1 MAIANE
7 LVQLLSF
14 KLSDQSKAAFET
26 FKKGLE
32 DLRSGMQAV
41 AATATA
47 TGTAIAMT
55 IKSVSDE
62 AVQLTNLSKTTGI
75 ATKTLQEYKYA
86 AESVGVS
93 ADSVTSDLQMLMETM
108 SSPIP
113 GEFNEALFMMGIGIR
128 DASGKMKSADALLGD
143 IADKLNSM
151 NEQRALQWANRLGLS
166 NDTLVLIKNGKLALE
181 DLRKE
186 ANALGAVIPEE
197 ALQRGAEFKKSLNAL
212 EFAFKGVGRTVAL
225 SVAPGLT
232 NVVSSIK
239 DWIVANSY
247 LLKQGLEKTVKGIGD
262 GLTGT
267 TDILG
272 IFIKNIR
279 GFLPDLGEFN
289 DQFNLTSLISGTLR
303 GALLGLL
310 IIFTPMVAKLALV
323 GTAFTVAALAIE
335 DFVIWCMN
343 GESALGKLLD
353 KWDNWAERWKQESW
367 WQAAIAG
374 AATMPQEI
382 GKSFAELKSWFEPET
397 TSEFSENLQKSGNK
411 KTVDNQKQS
420 AVNLFDTLS
429 EMSSMLQTPNNQQ
442 QIMAEKVQSAVP
454 QQTTINNAPQIT
466 IMTGANAQEVM
477 NVLTPYISTAQTNT
491 PGQFTPF
498 VR

>member
-32 DLRSGMQAV
+32 DLRTGMQAV
-41 AATATA
+41 ATAATA
-47 TGTAIAMT
+47 TGTAIALT
-55 IKSVSDE
+55 IKSVSDG
-62 AVQLTNLSKTTGI
+62 AVELTNLSKTTGI

-93 ADSVTSDLQMLMETM
+93 SEAVTSDLQMLIETM

-128 DASGKMKSADALLGD
+128 DASGQMKSADALLGD
-143 IADKLNSM
+143 IADKLNGM
-151 NEQRALQWANRLGLS
+151 NEQKALQWANRLGLS
-166 NDTLVLIKNGKLALE
+166 NDTLVLIKQGRLSLE
-181 DLRKE
+181 QLRKE

-197 ALQRGAEFKKSLNAL
+197 TLKRGAEFKKSLNAL
-212 EFAFKGVGRTVAL
+212 EFTFKGIGRTVAL

-232 NVVSSIK
+232 DVVTSMK
-239 DWIVANSY
+239 DWIVANSRI
-247 LLKQGLEKTVKGIGD
+247 LKQGIEKTVKGLGD

-267 TDILG
+267 MDILG
-272 IFIKNIR
+272 RFIKNIK

-289 DQFNLTSLISGTLR
+289 DKIDLASLISGTLR

-310 IIFTPMVAKLALV
+310 VIFTPMIAKLALI

-335 DFVIWCMN
+335 DFVIWCVN
-343 GESALGKLLD
+343 GESALGKLID
-353 KWDNWAERWKQESW
+353 KWDNWAERWKKESW
-367 WQAAIAG
+367 WKAAIAG
-374 AATMPQEI
+374 IATIPQQMGEA
-382 GKSFAELKSWFEPET
+382 FATGASWF
-397 TSEFSENLQKSGNK
+397 
-411 KTVDNQKQS
+411 DNYEGKGSYQ
-420 AVNLFDTLS
+420 A
-429 EMSSMLQTPNNQQ
+429 MLQGQG
-442 QIMAEKVQSAVP
+442 S
-454 QQTTINNAPQIT
+454 TTINNSPQIT

-477 NVLTPYISTAQTNT
+477 NVMTPYISTAQTNT

>member
-26 FKKGLE
+26 FKKGLD
-32 DLRSGMQAV
+32 DLRTGMKTVAT
-41 AATATA
+41 AATAA
-47 TGTAIAMT
+47 GTAIAYT
-55 IKSVSDE
+55 IKSVSDG
-62 AVQLTNLSKTTGI
+62 AVELTNLSKTTGI

-93 ADSVTSDLQMLMETM
+93 SDAVTSDLQMLMETM

-128 DASGKMKSADALLGD
+128 DASGHMKSADALLGD
-143 IADKLNSM
+143 IADKLNGM
-151 NEQRALQWANRLGLS
+151 NEQKALQWANRLGLS
-166 NDTLVLIKNGKLALE
+166 NDTLVLIKQGRLSLE
-181 DLRKE
+181 QLRKE

-197 ALQRGAEFKKSLNAL
+197 SLKRGAEFKKSLNAL
-212 EFAFKGVGRTVAL
+212 EFAFKGIGRTVAL

-232 NVVSSIK
+232 DVVTSMK
-239 DWIVANSY
+239 DWIVTNSQVI
-247 LLKQGLEKTVKGIGD
+247 KQGIEKTVKGLGD

-267 TDILG
+267 TDILARF
-272 IFIKNIR
+272 IQYIKN
-279 GFLPDLGEFN
+279 FLPDLGEFN
-289 DQFNLTSLISGTLR
+289 DKMDLSSLISGTLR

-310 IIFTPMVAKLALV
+310 VVFTPMVAKLALI

-335 DFVIWCMN
+335 DFIIWCMN
-343 GESALGKLLD
+343 GESALGKLID
-353 KWDNWAERWKQESW
+353 KWDNWAQRWKKESW
-367 WQAAIAG
+367 WKAAIAG
-374 AATMPQEI
+374 IATLPQQMGEA
-382 GKSFAELKSWFEPET
+382 FATGASWF
-397 TSEFSENLQKSGNK
+397 
-411 KTVDNQKQS
+411 DNYEGKGAYQ
-420 AVNLFDTLS
+420 A
-429 EMSSMLQTPNNQQ
+429 MLQGKGN
-442 QIMAEKVQSAVP
+442 
-454 QQTTINNAPQIT
+454 TTINNSPQIT

-477 NVLTPYISTAQTNT
+477 NAMTPYISTAQTNT

>member
-26 FKKGLE
+26 FKKGLS
-32 DLRSGMQAV
+32 DLREGMQAV
-41 AATATA
+41 ATTALA
-47 TGTAIAMT
+47 ASSSIAV
-55 IKSVSDE
+55 IVKSVSDE
-62 AVQLTNLSKTTGI
+62 AVQITNLSKTTGI

-93 ADSVTSDLQMLMETM
+93 SEAVTSDLQMLIETM

-128 DASGKMKSADALLGD
+128 DAAGKMKSADTLLGD
-143 IADKLNSM
+143 IAEKLNGM
-151 NEQRALQWANRLGLS
+151 NEQESLQWANRLGLS
-166 NDTLVLIKNGKLALE
+166 NDTLILIKKGKVALE

-186 ANALGAVIPEE
+186 ANLLGAVIPEE
-197 ALQRGAEFKKSLNAL
+197 ALKRGAEFKKSLNAL
-212 EFAFKGVGRTVAL
+212 EFAFRGIGRTVAL

-232 NVVSSIK
+232 DTVTKMK
-239 DWIVANSY
+239 DWIVENSQF
-247 LLKQGLEKTVKGIGD
+247 LKQGIEKTVKGIGD

-272 IFIKNIR
+272 IFIKWVR

-289 DQFNLTSLISGTLR
+289 DKIDLASLISGTLR

-310 IIFTPMVAKLALV
+310 VIFTPMIAKLALI

-343 GESALGKLLD
+343 GESALGKLID
-353 KWDNWAERWKQESW
+353 KWDNWAERWKKESW
-367 WQAAIAG
+367 WKAAIAG
-374 AATMPQEI
+374 IATIPQQMGEA
-382 GKSFAELKSWFEPET
+382 FATGASWF
-397 TSEFSENLQKSGNK
+397 
-411 KTVDNQKQS
+411 DNYEGKGSYQ
-420 AVNLFDTLS
+420 A
-429 EMSSMLQTPNNQQ
+429 MLQGQG
-442 QIMAEKVQSAVP
+442 S
-454 QQTTINNAPQIT
+454 TTINNSPQIT
-466 IMTGANAQEVM
+466 IMTGANPQEVVNAM
-477 NVLTPYISTAQTNT
+477 TPFVSTAQRNT

>member
-26 FKKGLE
+26 FKKGLD
-32 DLRSGMQAV
+32 DLRTGMKTVAT
-41 AATATA
+41 AATAA
-47 TGTAIAMT
+47 GTAIAYT
-55 IKSVSDE
+55 IKSVSDG
-62 AVQLTNLSKTTGI
+62 AVELTNLSKTTGI

-93 ADSVTSDLQMLMETM
+93 SEAVTSDLQMLIETM

-128 DASGKMKSADALLGD
+128 DASGQMKSADALLGD
-143 IADKLNSM
+143 IADKLNGM
-151 NEQRALQWANRLGLS
+151 NEQKALQWANRLGLS
-166 NDTLVLIKNGKLALE
+166 NDTLVLIKQGRLSLE
-181 DLRKE
+181 QLRKE
-186 ANALGAVIPEE
+186 ANSLGAVIPEE
-197 ALQRGAEFKKSLNAL
+197 TLKRGAEFKKSLNAL

-232 NVVSSIK
+232 NVVNKIK
-239 DWIVANSY
+239 DWIVANSQI
-247 LLKQGLEKTVKGIGD
+247 LRQGIEKTAKGLGE

-267 TDILG
+267 TYILEK
-272 IFIKNIR
+272 FIKWVR
-279 GFLPDLGEFN
+279 GFLPDLGEFT
-289 DQFNLTSLISGTLR
+289 DKLDLAKIISGTLR
-303 GALLGLL
+303 GALLGLVVV
-310 IIFTPMVAKLALV
+310 FTLLLAKLALI

-343 GESALGKLLD
+343 GESALGKLID
-353 KWDNWAERWKQESW
+353 KWDNWAERWKKESW
-367 WQAAIAG
+367 WKAAIAG
-374 AATMPQEI
+374 IATLPQQMGEAFATGASWLDGYE
-382 GKSFAELKSWFEPET
+382 GKGAY
-397 TSEFSENLQKSGNK
+397 Q
-411 KTVDNQKQS
+411 
-420 AVNLFDTLS
+420 A
-429 EMSSMLQTPNNQQ
+429 MLQGQG
-442 QIMAEKVQSAVP
+442 S
-454 QQTTINNAPQIT
+454 TTINNSPQIT

-477 NVLTPYISTAQTNT
+477 NVMTPYISTAQTNT

>member
-26 FKKGLE
+26 FKKGLD
-32 DLRSGMQAV
+32 DLRTGMKTV
-41 AATATA
+41 ATAATA
-47 TGTAIAMT
+47 TGTAIALT
-55 IKSVSDE
+55 IKSVSDG
-62 AVQLTNLSKTTGI
+62 AVELTNLSKTTGI

-93 ADSVTSDLQMLMETM
+93 SDAVTSDLQMLIETM

-128 DASGKMKSADALLGD
+128 DASGQMKSADALLGD
-143 IADKLNSM
+143 IADKLNGM
-151 NEQRALQWANRLGLS
+151 NEQKALQWANRLGLS
-166 NDTLVLIKNGKLALE
+166 NDTLVLIKQGRLGLE
-181 DLRKE
+181 QLRKE

-197 ALQRGAEFKKSLNAL
+197 SLKRGAEFKKSLNAL

-232 NVVSSIK
+232 DVVTSMK
-239 DWIVANSY
+239 DWIVANSQI
-247 LLKQGLEKTVKGIGD
+247 LKQGIEKTVKGLGD

-267 TDILG
+267 TDILSR
-272 IFIKNIR
+272 FIKYIKE
-279 GFLPDLGEFN
+279 FLPDLGEFN
-289 DQFNLTSLISGTLR
+289 EKIDLSSLVSGTLR

-310 IIFTPMVAKLALV
+310 VIFTPMVAKLALI

-343 GESALGKLLD
+343 GESALGKLID
-353 KWDNWAERWKQESW
+353 KWDNWAERWKKESW
-367 WQAAIAG
+367 WKAAIAG
-374 AATMPQEI
+374 IATLPQQMGEA
-382 GKSFAELKSWFEPET
+382 FATGASWFDDYEGKGAYEAFRQGKYEIP
-397 TSEFSENLQKSGNK
+397 K
-411 KTVDNQKQS
+411 K
-420 AVNLFDTLS
+420 
-429 EMSSMLQTPNNQQ
+429 
-442 QIMAEKVQSAVP
+442 QIVSQVP
-454 QQTTINNAPQIT
+454 QQTTINNSPQIT

-477 NVLTPYISTAQTNT
+477 NVMTPYISTAQTNT

>member
-26 FKKGLE
+26 FKKGLS
-32 DLRSGMQAV
+32 DLREGMQTV
-41 AATATA
+41 AAAATA
-47 TGTAIAMT
+47 TGTAIAYT
-55 IKSVSDE
+55 IKSVSDG
-62 AVQLTNLSKTTGI
+62 AVELTNLSKTTGI

-93 ADSVTSDLQMLMETM
+93 SDAVTSDLQMLIETM

-128 DASGKMKSADALLGD
+128 DASGQMKSADALLGD
-143 IADKLNSM
+143 IADNGM
-151 NEQRALQWANRLGLS
+151 NEQKALQWANRLGLS
-166 NDTLVLIKNGKLALE
+166 NDTLVLIKQGRLSLE
-181 DLRKE
+181 QLRKE

-197 ALQRGAEFKKSLNAL
+197 TLKRGAEFKKSLNAL
-212 EFAFKGVGRTVAL
+212 EFAFKGIGRTVAL

-232 NVVSSIK
+232 DVVTSMK
-239 DWIVANSY
+239 DWIVANSRI
-247 LLKQGLEKTVKGIGD
+247 LKQGIEKTVKGLGD

-272 IFIKNIR
+272 RFIKNIK

-289 DQFNLTSLISGTLR
+289 DKIDLASLISGTLR

-310 IIFTPMVAKLALV
+310 VIFTPMIAKLALI

-343 GESALGKLLD
+343 GESALGKLID
-353 KWDNWAERWKQESW
+353 KWDNWAERWKKESNNS
-367 WQAAIAG
+367 
-374 AATMPQEI
+374 ATDGRSI
-382 GKSFAELKSWFEPET
+382 CHGC
-397 TSEFSENLQKSGNK
+397 
-411 KTVDNQKQS
+411 
-420 AVNLFDTLS
+420 
-429 EMSSMLQTPNNQQ
+429 
-442 QIMAEKVQSAVP
+442 IMV
-454 QQTTINNAPQIT
+454 
-466 IMTGANAQEVM
+466 
-477 NVLTPYISTAQTNT
+477 
-491 PGQFTPF
+491 
-498 VR
+498 

>member
-26 FKKGLE
+26 FKKGLS
-32 DLRSGMQAV
+32 DLREGMQAV
-41 AATATA
+41 ATTALA
-47 TGTAIAMT
+47 ASSSIAV
-55 IKSVSDE
+55 IVKSVSDE
-62 AVQLTNLSKTTGI
+62 AVQITNLSKTTGI

-93 ADSVTSDLQMLMETM
+93 SEAVTSDLQMLIETM

-128 DASGKMKSADALLGD
+128 DAAGKMKSADTLLGD
-143 IADKLNSM
+143 IAEKLNGM
-151 NEQRALQWANRLGLS
+151 NEQESLQWANRLGLS
-166 NDTLVLIKNGKLALE
+166 NDTLILIKKGKVALE

-186 ANALGAVIPEE
+186 ANLLGAVIPEE
-197 ALQRGAEFKKSLNAL
+197 ALKRGAEFKKSLNAL
-212 EFAFKGVGRTVAL
+212 EFAFRGIGRTVAL

-232 NVVSSIK
+232 DTVTKMK
-239 DWIVANSY
+239 DWIVENSQF
-247 LLKQGLEKTVKGIGD
+247 LKQGIEKTVKGIGD

-272 IFIKNIR
+272 IFIKWVR
-279 GFLPDLGEFN
+279 GFLPDLGELN
-289 DQFNLTSLISGTLR
+289 DKLDLAKLISGTLR

-310 IIFTPMVAKLALV
+310 VIFTPMIAKLALI

-343 GESALGKLLD
+343 GESALGKLID
-353 KWDNWAERWKQESW
+353 KWDNWAERWKKESW
-367 WQAAIAG
+367 WKAAIAG
-374 AATMPQEI
+374 IATIPQQMGEA
-382 GKSFAELKSWFEPET
+382 FATGASWF
-397 TSEFSENLQKSGNK
+397 
-411 KTVDNQKQS
+411 DNYEGKGSYQ
-420 AVNLFDTLS
+420 A
-429 EMSSMLQTPNNQQ
+429 MLQGQG
-442 QIMAEKVQSAVP
+442 S
-454 QQTTINNAPQIT
+454 TTINNSPQIT
-466 IMTGANAQEVM
+466 IMTGANPQEVVNAM
-477 NVLTPYISTAQTNT
+477 TPFVSTAQRNT

>member
-26 FKKGLE
+26 FKKGLD
-32 DLRSGMQAV
+32 DLRTGMKTV
-41 AATATA
+41 ATAATA
-47 TGTAIAMT
+47 TGTAIALT
-55 IKSVSDE
+55 IKSVSDG
-62 AVQLTNLSKTTGI
+62 AVELTNLSKTTGI

-93 ADSVTSDLQMLMETM
+93 SDAVTSDLQMLIETM

-128 DASGKMKSADALLGD
+128 DASGQMKSADALLGD
-143 IADKLNSM
+143 IADKLNGM
-151 NEQRALQWANRLGLS
+151 NEQKALQWANRLGLS
-166 NDTLVLIKNGKLALE
+166 NDTLVLIKQGRLSLE
-181 DLRKE
+181 QLRKE

-197 ALQRGAEFKKSLNAL
+197 SLKRGAEFKKSLNAL

-232 NVVSSIK
+232 NVVTSMK
-239 DWIVANSY
+239 DWIVANSQI
-247 LLKQGLEKTVKGIGD
+247 LKQGIEKTVKGLGD

-272 IFIKNIR
+272 RFIKNIKE
-279 GFLPDLGEFN
+279 FLPDFGEFN
-289 DQFNLTSLISGTLR
+289 EKMDLASLISGTLR

-310 IIFTPMVAKLALV
+310 VIFTPMVAKLVLI

-335 DFVIWCMN
+335 DFIIWCMN
-343 GESALGKLLD
+343 GESALGKLMD
-353 KWDNWAERWKQESW
+353 KWDNWAERWKKESW
-367 WQAAIAG
+367 WKAAIAG
-374 AATMPQEI
+374 IATMPQQI
-382 GKSFAELKSWFEPET
+382 GEAFATGASWIDGYEGKGAY
-397 TSEFSENLQKSGNK
+397 Q
-411 KTVDNQKQS
+411 
-420 AVNLFDTLS
+420 A
-429 EMSSMLQTPNNQQ
+429 MLQGQGN
-442 QIMAEKVQSAVP
+442 
-454 QQTTINNAPQIT
+454 TTINNSPQIT

-477 NVLTPYISTAQTNT
+477 NVMTPYISTAQTNT

>member
-32 DLRSGMQAV
+32 DLRTGMQAV
-41 AATATA
+41 ATAATA
-47 TGTAIAMT
+47 TGTAIALT
-55 IKSVSDE
+55 IKSVSDG
-62 AVQLTNLSKTTGI
+62 AVELTNLSKTTGI

-93 ADSVTSDLQMLMETM
+93 SEAVTSDLQMLLETM

-128 DASGKMKSADALLGD
+128 DASGQMKSADALLGD
-143 IADKLNSM
+143 IADKLNGM
-151 NEQRALQWANRLGLS
+151 NEQKALQWANRLGLS
-166 NDTLVLIKNGKLALE
+166 NDTLVLIKQGRLSLE
-181 DLRKE
+181 QLRKE
-186 ANALGAVIPEE
+186 ANSLGAVIPEE
-197 ALQRGAEFKKSLNAL
+197 TLKRGAEFKKSLNAL

-232 NVVSSIK
+232 DVVTSMK
-239 DWIVANSY
+239 DWIVANSQI
-247 LLKQGLEKTVKGIGD
+247 LKQGIEKTAKGLGD

-272 IFIKNIR
+272 RFIKNIKE
-279 GFLPDLGEFN
+279 FLPDFGEFN
-289 DQFNLTSLISGTLR
+289 EKMDFASLISGTLR

-310 IIFTPMVAKLALV
+310 VVFTPMVAKLALI

-343 GESALGKLLD
+343 GESALGKLID
-353 KWDNWAERWKQESW
+353 KWDNWAERWKKESW
-367 WQAAIAG
+367 WKAAIAG
-374 AATMPQEI
+374 IATI
-382 GKSFAELKSWFEPET
+382 
-397 TSEFSENLQKSGNK
+397 
-411 KTVDNQKQS
+411 
-420 AVNLFDTLS
+420 
-429 EMSSMLQTPNNQQ
+429 
-442 QIMAEKVQSAVP
+442 P
-454 QQTTINNAPQIT
+454 QQMGEAFAQGKIWLDEGKLAGQEKLREIFKDQLPQQVAVQLPQQGNTTINNSPQIT

-477 NVLTPYISTAQTNT
+477 NVMTPYISTAQTNT

>member
-26 FKKGLE
+26 FKKGLD
-32 DLRSGMQAV
+32 DLRTGMKTV
-41 AATATA
+41 ATAATA
-47 TGTAIAMT
+47 TGTAIALT
-55 IKSVSDE
+55 IKSVSDG
-62 AVQLTNLSKTTGI
+62 AVELTNLSKTTGI

-93 ADSVTSDLQMLMETM
+93 SDAVTSDLQMLIETM

-128 DASGKMKSADALLGD
+128 DASGQMKSADALLGD
-143 IADKLNSM
+143 ITDKLNGM
-151 NEQRALQWANRLGLS
+151 NEQKALQWANRLGLS
-166 NDTLVLIKNGKLALE
+166 NDTLVLIKQGRLSLE
-181 DLRKE
+181 QLRKE

-197 ALQRGAEFKKSLNAL
+197 SLKRGAEFKKSLNAL

-232 NVVSSIK
+232 NVVTSMK
-239 DWIVANSY
+239 DWIVANSQI
-247 LLKQGLEKTVKGIGD
+247 LKQGIEKTVKGLGD

-272 IFIKNIR
+272 RFIKNIKE
-279 GFLPDLGEFN
+279 FLPDFGEFN
-289 DQFNLTSLISGTLR
+289 EKMDLASLISGTLR

-310 IIFTPMVAKLALV
+310 VIFTPMVAKLVLI

-335 DFVIWCMN
+335 DFIIWCMN
-343 GESALGKLLD
+343 GESALGKLID
-353 KWDNWAERWKQESW
+353 KWDNWAQRWKKESW
-367 WQAAIAG
+367 WKAAIAG
-374 AATMPQEI
+374 IATIPQQMGEAFATGASWLDGYE
-382 GKSFAELKSWFEPET
+382 GKGAY
-397 TSEFSENLQKSGNK
+397 Q
-411 KTVDNQKQS
+411 
-420 AVNLFDTLS
+420 A
-429 EMSSMLQTPNNQQ
+429 MLQGQGN
-442 QIMAEKVQSAVP
+442 
-454 QQTTINNAPQIT
+454 TTINNSPQIT

-477 NVLTPYISTAQTNT
+477 NVMAPYISTAQTNT

>member
-26 FKKGLE
+26 FKKGLD
-32 DLRSGMQAV
+32 DLRSGMKTV
-41 AATATA
+41 ATAATA
-47 TGTAIAMT
+47 TGTAIALT
-55 IKSVSDE
+55 IKSVSDG
-62 AVQLTNLSKTTGI
+62 AVELTNLSKTTGI

-93 ADSVTSDLQMLMETM
+93 SDAVTSDLQMLIETM

-128 DASGKMKSADALLGD
+128 DASGNMKSADALLGD
-143 IADKLNSM
+143 IADKLNGM
-151 NEQRALQWANRLGLS
+151 NEQKALQWANRLGLS
-166 NDTLVLIKNGKLALE
+166 NDTLILIKQGRLSLE
-181 DLRKE
+181 QLRQE

-197 ALQRGAEFKKSLNAL
+197 SLKRGAEFKKSLNAL

-232 NVVSSIK
+232 DVVTSMK
-239 DWIVANSY
+239 DWIVANSQI
-247 LLKQGLEKTVKGIGD
+247 LKKGIEKTVKGLGD

-267 TDILG
+267 TNILG
-272 IFIKNIR
+272 RFIKSIK
-279 GFLPDLGEFN
+279 GFLPDFGEFN
-289 DQFNLTSLISGTLR
+289 EKMDLASLISGTLR

-310 IIFTPMVAKLALV
+310 VIFTPMIAKLALI

-335 DFVIWCMN
+335 DFIIWCMN
-343 GESALGKLLD
+343 GESALGKLID
-353 KWDNWAERWKQESW
+353 KWDNWAERWKKESW
-367 WQAAIAG
+367 WKAAIAG
-374 AATMPQEI
+374 FATMPQQVGEA
-382 GKSFAELKSWFEPET
+382 FAAGVSWFDNYEGKGAYEAFRQGKY
-397 TSEFSENLQKSGNK
+397 EIQK
-411 KTVDNQKQS
+411 KQIVS
-420 AVNLFDTLS
+420 
-429 EMSSMLQTPNNQQ
+429 Q
-442 QIMAEKVQSAVP
+442 VP
-454 QQTTINNAPQIT
+454 QQTTINNSPQIT

-477 NVLTPYISTAQTNT
+477 NVMTPYISTAQTNT

>member
-32 DLRSGMQAV
+32 DLRTGMKTV
-41 AATATA
+41 ATAATA
-47 TGTAIAMT
+47 TGTAIALT
-55 IKSVSDE
+55 IKSVSDG
-62 AVQLTNLSKTTGI
+62 AVELTNLSKTTGI

-93 ADSVTSDLQMLMETM
+93 SEAVTSDLQMLIETM

-128 DASGKMKSADALLGD
+128 DASGQMKSADALLGD
-143 IADKLNSM
+143 IADKLNGM
-151 NEQRALQWANRLGLS
+151 NEQKALQWANRLGLS
-166 NDTLVLIKNGKLALE
+166 NDTLVLIKQGRLSLE
-181 DLRKE
+181 QLRKE

-197 ALQRGAEFKKSLNAL
+197 SLKRGAEFKKSLNAL

-232 NVVSSIK
+232 NVVTSMK
-239 DWIVANSY
+239 DWIVANSQI
-247 LLKQGLEKTVKGIGD
+247 LKQGIEKTVKGLGD

-272 IFIKNIR
+272 RFIKNIKE
-279 GFLPDLGEFN
+279 FLPDFGEFN
-289 DQFNLTSLISGTLR
+289 EKMDLATLISGTLR

-310 IIFTPMVAKLALV
+310 VIFTPMVAKLALI

-343 GESALGKLLD
+343 GESALGKLID
-353 KWDNWAERWKQESW
+353 KWDNWAERWKKESW
-367 WQAAIAG
+367 WKAAIAG
-374 AATMPQEI
+374 IATLPQQMGEAFATGASWLDGYE
-382 GKSFAELKSWFEPET
+382 GKGAY
-397 TSEFSENLQKSGNK
+397 Q
-411 KTVDNQKQS
+411 
-420 AVNLFDTLS
+420 A
-429 EMSSMLQTPNNQQ
+429 MLQGQGN
-442 QIMAEKVQSAVP
+442 
-454 QQTTINNAPQIT
+454 TTINNSPQIT

-477 NVLTPYISTAQTNT
+477 NVMTPYISTAQTNT

>member
-26 FKKGLE
+26 FKKGLD
-32 DLRSGMQAV
+32 DLRTGMKTV
-41 AATATA
+41 ATAATA
-47 TGTAIAMT
+47 TGTAIALT
-55 IKSVSDE
+55 IKSVSDG
-62 AVQLTNLSKTTGI
+62 AVELTNLSKTTGI

-93 ADSVTSDLQMLMETM
+93 SEAVTSDLQMLIETM

-128 DASGKMKSADALLGD
+128 DASGQMKSADALLGD
-143 IADKLNSM
+143 IADKLNGM
-151 NEQRALQWANRLGLS
+151 NEQKALQWANRLGLS
-166 NDTLVLIKNGKLALE
+166 NDTLVLIKQGRLSLE
-181 DLRKE
+181 QLRKE

-197 ALQRGAEFKKSLNAL
+197 SLKRGAEFKKSLNAL

-232 NVVSSIK
+232 NVVTSMK
-239 DWIVANSY
+239 DWIVANSQI
-247 LLKQGLEKTVKGIGD
+247 LKQGIEKTVKGLGD

-267 TDILG
+267 TYILEK
-272 IFIKNIR
+272 FIKWIR
-279 GFLPDLGEFN
+279 GFLPDFGEFN
-289 DQFNLTSLISGTLR
+289 EKMDLAKLISGTLR

-310 IIFTPMVAKLALV
+310 VVFTPMIAKLALI

-343 GESALGKLLD
+343 GESALGKLID
-353 KWDNWAERWKQESW
+353 KWDNWAERWKKESW
-367 WQAAIAG
+367 WKAAIAG
-374 AATMPQEI
+374 IATLPQQMGEAFATGASWLDGYEGKGAYEASRQGKNDVLTAPKAAQ
-382 GKSFAELKSWFEPET
+382 
-397 TSEFSENLQKSGNK
+397 
-411 KTVDNQKQS
+411 
-420 AVNLFDTLS
+420 
-429 EMSSMLQTPNNQQ
+429 
-442 QIMAEKVQSAVP
+442 VP
-454 QQTTINNAPQIT
+454 QQTQVYNSTQQGNTTINNSPQIT

-477 NVLTPYISTAQTNT
+477 NVMTPYISTAQTNT
-491 PGQFTPF
+491 PGQCTPF